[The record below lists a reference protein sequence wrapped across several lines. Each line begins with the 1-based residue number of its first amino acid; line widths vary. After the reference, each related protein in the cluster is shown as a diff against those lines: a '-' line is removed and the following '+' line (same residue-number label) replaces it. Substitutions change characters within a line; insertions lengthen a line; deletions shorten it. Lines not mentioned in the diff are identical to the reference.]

1 MVELFDVVS
10 MGKCFKWE
18 MSTLVVCWPQ
28 KQNNNKRG
36 GWGGGEGGGGEVE
49 GADVNS
55 LHL

>member
-1 MVELFDVVS
+1 MVELFDVVL

-18 MSTLVVCWPQ
+18 TSTLAVCWPQ
-28 KQNNNKRG
+28 KQNNNKK
-36 GWGGGEGGGGEVE
+36 GGGGGREE